1 MKDGRQKSIPE
12 LERRLKYIIKM
23 TRGRE
28 ILPWTEVPVPERTD
42 MGILG
47 QINHQVRDLYE
58 KSEAK
63 TSDFDKG
70 SRDKWKSNEEKGIVS
85 MHQLLQY
92 PDSLEVD
99 ESLLGSRIEY
109 LS

>member
-1 MKDGRQKSIPE
+1 
-12 LERRLKYIIKM
+12 M

-28 ILPWTEVPVPERTD
+28 ILPWTEVSFPERTD

-47 QINHQVRDLYE
+47 QINHQVRSLYE

-70 SRDKWKSNEEKGIVS
+70 SRDKWKSNEDKGIRS
-85 MHQLLQY
+85 MHQLLKN
-92 PDSLEVD
+92 PDPPKVD
-99 ESLLGSRIEY
+99 ELLLGSRFEY
-109 LS
+109 LSEFELDYERVEGE